1 MLERPMTA
9 QRLTQ
14 AIVLAALSLLWA
26 TNAQAE
32 EQRCIALGANC
43 ICSEPLNTTTF
54 AGGPSYWNPAD
65 STTKECSF
73 ESAVIGAPILRNSPV
88 FSSNDATAMA
98 ALPPGHTMSNF
109 LRTDDNH
116 QGTFSVGNGVP
127 VSASFVRLAARWYVW
142 HTPVFDFKLEGTCD
156 NSKIAEFEND
166 SRVDYTGGFHSYNYL
181 TFSPPIDC
189 CVSGPGPNNGVA
201 SSQMKGKWWRFE
213 AVLTNRAG
221 PNYNMKFYGKNI
233 TDNGPELTLIDLS
246 TNVLVAKLTPPG
258 LMSYITSNNHRFSAL
273 GSCQGWLG
281 ISHYMMAGWTT
292 DAGQRIGAATE
303 VEGGGGAIKPPA
315 APTNL
320 KVQ

>member
-54 AGGPSYWNPAD
+54 AGGPSFWNPAD
-65 STTKECSF
+65 STTKECS
-73 ESAVIGAPILRNSPV
+73 EEPAAIGAPIARNSPV

-116 QGTFSVGNGVP
+116 QGTFFVGNGIP
-127 VSASFVRLAARWYVW
+127 VSSSFVRLAARWYVW

-156 NSKIAEFEND
+156 NSKIA
-166 SRVDYTGGFHSYNYL
+166 
-181 TFSPPIDC
+181 
-189 CVSGPGPNNGVA
+189 
-201 SSQMKGKWWRFE
+201 
-213 AVLTNRAG
+213 
-221 PNYNMKFYGKNI
+221 
-233 TDNGPELTLIDLS
+233 
-246 TNVLVAKLTPPG
+246 
-258 LMSYITSNNHRFSAL
+258 
-273 GSCQGWLG
+273 
-281 ISHYMMAGWTT
+281 
-292 DAGQRIGAATE
+292 
-303 VEGGGGAIKPPA
+303 
-315 APTNL
+315 
-320 KVQ
+320 